1 MFREHYGEYAYWF
14 LGCKGL
20 EFIGYRTNTIQQI
33 LLNYMRNKIV
43 LCLSVD
49 LDLSYKY
56 HIISFETRVSHDG
69 RLIREKGKEFG
80 VRIKGIGF

>member
-20 EFIGYRTNTIQQI
+20 GFIGYRTNTIQQI
-33 LLNYMRNKIV
+33 LLIV
-43 LCLSVD
+43 LCLSVG